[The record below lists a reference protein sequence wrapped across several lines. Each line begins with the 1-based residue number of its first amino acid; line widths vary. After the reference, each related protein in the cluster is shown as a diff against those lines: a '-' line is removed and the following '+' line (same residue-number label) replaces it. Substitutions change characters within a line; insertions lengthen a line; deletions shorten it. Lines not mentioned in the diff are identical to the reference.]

1 MKCFS
6 FPMGITLCSVL
17 AAVQL
22 HGEPLP
28 SATPQPA
35 ASPATTPS
43 TVQMQT
49 MALIEQSRKNQ
60 EESHRRTLAMLEKG
74 EELLKRQQDDIARY
88 EKILATW
95 ERQQTQYQR
104 YLDTLPAK

>member
-1 MKCFS
+1 MKCFG
-6 FPMGITLCSVL
+6 FPVVITLCSIL
-17 AAVQL
+17 AAVHL

-28 SATPQPA
+28 SAAPQPA
-35 ASPATTPS
+35 ASPATTPG
-43 TVQMQT
+43 TVQAQT

-60 EESHRRTLAMLEKG
+60 EESHKRTLAMLEKG
-74 EELLKRQQDDIARY
+74 EELLRRQQEDIARY

-95 ERQQTQYQR
+95 ERQQTQYQK